1 LLELKLIISFYL
13 GIKLIKMGKDKLKRF
28 AEMEHFDNVF
38 QPSMEEVKEGFRMKG
53 KWHADFFKNNNPIVL
68 ELGCGRGEYTV
79 GMAQKYPNKNFIGID
94 IKGSRIWRG
103 AKTGDEDKMP
113 NMGFVRSKIDF
124 IEYLFAESEVS
135 EIWLTFSDPQPKR
148 PRKRLTSKLFI
159 DRYRKIMRNDGVVNI
174 KTDSDLL
181 FESTLEQIEEHNYNC
196 SLSSWDVYGDMVLTA
211 PDELKELMEI
221 KTYYE
226 QKWLTEGKKI
236 KFAKFTIN

>member
-1 LLELKLIISFYL
+1 
-13 GIKLIKMGKDKLKRF
+13 MGKDKLKRF

-53 KWHADFFKNNNPIVL
+53 KWHSDFFKNDNPIVL

-79 GMAQKYPNKNFIGID
+79 AMAQKYPKKNFIGID

-103 AKTGDEDKMP
+103 AKTGVEDKMP
-113 NMGFVRSKIDF
+113 NIGFVRSKIDF
-124 IEYLFAESEVS
+124 IEYLFAENEVS

-159 DRYRKIMRNDGVVNI
+159 DRYRKIMKNDGVVNI

-196 SLSSWDVYGDMVLTA
+196 SLSSWDVYGEMVLTA
-211 PDELKELMEI
+211 SDELKELMEI
-221 KTYYE
+221 KTFYE

-236 KFAKFTIN
+236 KFASFKIN

>member
-1 LLELKLIISFYL
+1 
-13 GIKLIKMGKDKLKRF
+13 MGKDKLKRF
-28 AEMEHFDNVF
+28 AEMKHFENVF
-38 QPSMEEVKEGFRMKG
+38 QPSMEEVKEGFQMKG
-53 KWHADFFKNNNPIVL
+53 KWHSDFFKNENPIVL

-79 GMAQKYPNKNFIGID
+79 GMAQKYPEKNFIGID

-103 AKTGDEDKMP
+103 AKTGVEDKMP
-113 NMGFVRSKIDF
+113 NIGFVRSKIDF
-124 IEYLFAESEVS
+124 IEYLFAENEVS

-159 DRYRKIMRNDGVVNI
+159 DRYRKIMKSTGVINI

-196 SLSSWDVYGDMVLTA
+196 FLSSWDVYGEMVVKDST
-211 PDELKELMEI
+211 PEELKELMEI

-236 KFAKFTIN
+236 KFAKFTI

>member
-1 LLELKLIISFYL
+1 
-13 GIKLIKMGKDKLKRF
+13 MGKDKLKRF
-28 AEMEHFDNVF
+28 VEMEHFDNVF

-53 KWHADFFKNNNPIVL
+53 KWHSDFFKNDNPIVI

-103 AKTGDEDKMP
+103 AKTGVEDQM
-113 NMGFVRSKIDF
+113 NNVGFVRSKIDF
-124 IEYLFAESEVS
+124 IEYLFAENEVS

-148 PRKRLTSKLFI
+148 PRKRLTSKLFV
-159 DRYRKIMRNDGVVNI
+159 DRYRKIMKQDGVVNI

-181 FESTLEQIEEHNYNC
+181 FESTLEQIEEHSYNC
-196 SLSSWDVYGDMVLTA
+196 SLSSWDVYGEMVLTA
-211 PDELKELMEI
+211 SDELKELMDI
-221 KTYYE
+221 KTFYE
-226 QKWLTEGKKI
+226 QKWLEEGKKI

>member
-1 LLELKLIISFYL
+1 
-13 GIKLIKMGKDKLKRF
+13 MGKDKLKRF
-28 AEMEHFDNVF
+28 VEMEHFDNVF

-53 KWHADFFKNNNPIVL
+53 KWHTDFFKNDNPIVI

-103 AKTGDEDKMP
+103 AKTGVEDQM
-113 NMGFVRSKIDF
+113 NNVGFVRSKIDF
-124 IEYLFAESEVS
+124 IEYLFAENEVS

-148 PRKRLTSKLFI
+148 PRKRLTSKLFV
-159 DRYRKIMRNDGVVNI
+159 DRYRKIMKQDGVVNI

-181 FESTLEQIEEHNYNC
+181 FESTLEQIEEHSYNC
-196 SLSSWDVYGDMVLTA
+196 SLSSWDVYGEMVLTA
-211 PDELKELMEI
+211 SDELKELMDI
-221 KTYYE
+221 KTFYE
-226 QKWLTEGKKI
+226 QKWLEEGKKI

>member
-1 LLELKLIISFYL
+1 
-13 GIKLIKMGKDKLKRF
+13 
-28 AEMEHFDNVF
+28 
-38 QPSMEEVKEGFRMKG
+38 MEEVKEGFRMKG
-53 KWHADFFKNNNPIVL
+53 KWHADFFKNDNPIVL

-79 GMAQKYPNKNFIGID
+79 GMAQKYSDKNFIGID

-103 AKTGDEDKMP
+103 AKTGVEDKMS
-113 NMGFVRSKIDF
+113 NIGFVRSKIDF
-124 IEYLFAESEVS
+124 IEYLFAENEVS

-148 PRKRLTSKLFI
+148 PRKRLTSKLFV
-159 DRYRKIMRNDGVVNI
+159 DRYRKIMKQNGIVNI

-181 FESTLEQIEEHNYNC
+181 FESTLEQIEEHGYNC
-196 SLSSWDVYGDMVLTA
+196 SLSSWDVYGEMVLTA
-211 PDELKELMEI
+211 SEELKELMEI

>member
-1 LLELKLIISFYL
+1 
-13 GIKLIKMGKDKLKRF
+13 MGKDKLKRF

-53 KWHADFFKNNNPIVL
+53 KWHSDFFKNDNPIVL

-79 GMAQKYPNKNFIGID
+79 AMAQKYPKKNFIGID

-103 AKTGDEDKMP
+103 AKTGVEDKMP
-113 NMGFVRSKIDF
+113 NIGFVRSKIDF
-124 IEYLFAESEVS
+124 IEYLFAENEVS

-159 DRYRKIMRNDGVVNI
+159 DRYRKIMIKDGVINI

-181 FESTLEQIEEHNYNC
+181 FESTLEQIDEHNYNC
-196 SLSSWDVYGDMVLTA
+196 SLSSWDVYGEMVLTA
-211 PDELKELMEI
+211 SDELKELMEI
-221 KTYYE
+221 KTFYE

-236 KFAKFTIN
+236 KFASFKIN

>member
-1 LLELKLIISFYL
+1 
-13 GIKLIKMGKDKLKRF
+13 MGKDKLKRF

-53 KWHADFFKNNNPIVL
+53 KWHSDFFKNDNPIVL

-79 GMAQKYPNKNFIGID
+79 AMAQKYPKKNFIGID

-103 AKTGDEDKMP
+103 AKTGVENKMP
-113 NMGFVRSKIDF
+113 NIGFVRSKIDF
-124 IEYLFAESEVS
+124 IEYLFSENEVS

-159 DRYRKIMRNDGVVNI
+159 DRYRKIMKNDGVLNI

-196 SLSSWDVYGDMVLTA
+196 SLSSWDVYGEMVLTA
-211 PDELKELMEI
+211 SDELKELMEI
-221 KTYYE
+221 KTFYE

-236 KFAKFTIN
+236 KFASFKIN